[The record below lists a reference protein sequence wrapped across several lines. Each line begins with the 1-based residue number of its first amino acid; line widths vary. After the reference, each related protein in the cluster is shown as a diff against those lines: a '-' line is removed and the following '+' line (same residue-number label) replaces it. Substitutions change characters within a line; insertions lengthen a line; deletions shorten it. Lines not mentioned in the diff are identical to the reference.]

1 MTRDEILMAA
11 AQVFNQK
18 GYHAA
23 SMQDIADSVHLQKA
37 SLYHHVSSKQEI
49 LLELLNRALELLIE
63 RLHTVIEQPVL
74 PDKKLRYAI
83 RTYLETLVEFHDLSA
98 VLILEHRS
106 LPSELHETHIPRRDR
121 FESIWRNLIFEGKE
135 AGLFNCTDP
144 ALTSRAVLG
153 VLNWTI
159 TWYRHDGPLTATE
172 IADQFADLFL
182 NGLLARDGIDGNQNC
197 QSLPEH

>member
-1 MTRDEILMAA
+1 MTRDDILMAA

-23 SMQDIADSVHLQKA
+23 SMQDIANTVHLQKA

-49 LLELLNRALELLIE
+49 LLELLDRALELLIK
-63 RLHTVIEQPVL
+63 RLQKVVDQADLPEQ
-74 PDKKLRYAI
+74 KLRGAI
-83 RTYLETLVEFHDLSA
+83 RTYLETLAEFQDLAA

-106 LPSELHETHIPRRDR
+106 LPPELNEVHIPRRDR
-121 FESIWRNLIFEGKE
+121 FERLWRDLICEGKD
-135 AGLFNCTDP
+135 AGIFNCTDP
-144 ALTSRAVLG
+144 ALASRALLG

-159 TWYRHDGPLTATE
+159 TWYRPDGPLTATE

-182 NGLLARDGIDGNQNC
+182 KGLMVRNGIA
-197 QSLPEH
+197 

>member
-23 SMQDIADSVHLQKA
+23 SMQDIANSVHLQKA

-49 LLELLNRALELLIE
+49 LLELLDRALDLLIE
-63 RLHTVIEQPVL
+63 RLQEVVDQPHL
-74 PDKKLRYAI
+74 PDQKLRCAI
-83 RTYLETLVEFHDLSA
+83 RTYLETLVEFYDLSA

-106 LPSELHETHIPRRDR
+106 LPVELTEQHIPRRDR
-121 FESIWRNLIFEGKE
+121 FEHIWRDLIHEGKE
-135 AGLFNCTDP
+135 AGLFNCPDP
-144 ALTSRAVLG
+144 ALASRALLG

-172 IADQFADLFL
+172 IADQFAELFL
-182 NGLLARDGIDGNQNC
+182 EGLLTRSDIGRG
-197 QSLPEH
+197 

>member
-1 MTRDEILMAA
+1 MTRDDILMAA

-23 SMQDIADSVHLQKA
+23 SMQDIANTVHLQKA

-49 LLELLNRALELLIE
+49 LLELLDRALELLIK
-63 RLHTVIEQPVL
+63 RLQKVVDQSDLPEQ
-74 PDKKLRYAI
+74 KLRDAI
-83 RTYLETLVEFHDLSA
+83 CTYLETLAEFQDLAA

-106 LPSELHETHIPRRDR
+106 LPPELNEVHIPRRDR
-121 FESIWRNLIFEGKE
+121 FERIWRDLICEGKV
-135 AGLFNCTDP
+135 AGIFNCADP
-144 ALTSRAVLG
+144 ALASRALLG

-159 TWYRHDGPLTATE
+159 TWYRPDGPLTATE

-182 NGLLARDGIDGNQNC
+182 KGLMVRDGIA
-197 QSLPEH
+197 

>member
-23 SMQDIADSVHLQKA
+23 SMQDIANTVNLQKA

-49 LLELLNRALELLIE
+49 LLELLDRALELLIE
-63 RLHTVIEQPVL
+63 RLLIAVEQPSQ
-74 PDKKLRYAI
+74 PDIKLRCAI

-106 LPSELHETHIPRRDR
+106 LPPELNQVHIPRRDR
-121 FESIWRNLIFEGKE
+121 FEGIWRNLILAGKE
-135 AGLFNCTDP
+135 AGLFDCPDP
-144 ALTSRAVLG
+144 ALASRALLG

-182 NGLLARDGIDGNQNC
+182 EGLLTRSDIGRG
-197 QSLPEH
+197 

>member
-23 SMQDIADSVHLQKA
+23 SMQDIANSVNLQKA

-49 LLELLNRALELLIE
+49 LLELLDRALELLIE
-63 RLHTVIEQPVL
+63 RLQKVVDQPNM
-74 PDKKLRYAI
+74 PDEKLRYAI

-106 LPSELHETHIPRRDR
+106 LPPELNEAHIPRRDR
-121 FESIWRNLIFEGKE
+121 FEQIWRNLIHEGKE
-135 AGLFNCTDP
+135 AGFFHCPDP
-144 ALTSRAVLG
+144 ALISRALLG

-159 TWYRHDGPLTATE
+159 TWYRQDGPLTAAQ
-172 IADQFADLFL
+172 IADQFTDLFL
-182 NGLLARDGIDGNQNC
+182 EGLLTRNSSGHENKN
-197 QSLPEH
+197 L

>member
-1 MTRDEILMAA
+1 MTRDDILMAA

-23 SMQDIADSVHLQKA
+23 SMQDIANTVHLQKA

-49 LLELLNRALELLIE
+49 LLELLDRALELLIE
-63 RLHTVIEQPVL
+63 RLQKVVYQPDL
-74 PDKKLRYAI
+74 PDVKLRNAI
-83 RTYLETLVEFHDLSA
+83 RTYLETLAEFRDLAA

-106 LPSELHETHIPRRDR
+106 LPPELNETHIPRRDR
-121 FESIWRNLIFEGKE
+121 FEKLWRDLIREGKD
-135 AGLFNCTDP
+135 AGIFNCADP
-144 ALTSRAVLG
+144 ALTSRALLG

-159 TWYRHDGPLTATE
+159 TWYRPDGPLTALE

-182 NGLLARDGIDGNQNC
+182 KGLMIRDGINRYPNYPSSPDF
-197 QSLPEH
+197 